1 MGLLSRGAR
10 AIGRAAFGR
19 ARPGVGK
26 SLIREAQDAAE
37 STDAWATYLM
47 LTGALGGLGGGLA
60 GAYGEQEAGGNPNE
74 GFAEGGKMGAAMG
87 PLTLGPALGLTM
99 MGGPVGAAP
108 LVPGA
113 LMVQSASQRKRLERE
128 ERARQEE
135 AMMRAIQMQ
144 LMTNHQR

>member
-26 SLIREAQDAAE
+26 SLIKEARDAAE
-37 STDAWATYLM
+37 STDAWANYLM

-60 GAYGEQEAGGNPNE
+60 GAYGEQEAGGDPNE

-87 PLTLGPALGLTM
+87 PLTIGPSIAGTM
-99 MGGPVGAAP
+99 MAGPVGASP
-108 LVPGA
+108 MLPGA

-135 AMMRAIQMQ
+135 AMWRAIQMQ
-144 LMTNHQR
+144 LAANHQR